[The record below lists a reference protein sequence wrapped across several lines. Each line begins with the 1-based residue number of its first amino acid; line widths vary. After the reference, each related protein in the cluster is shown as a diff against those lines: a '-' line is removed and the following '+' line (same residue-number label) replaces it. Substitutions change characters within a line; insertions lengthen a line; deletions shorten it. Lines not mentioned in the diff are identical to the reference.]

1 MGAGRQNQARMSAD
15 TPEPRTVTTAL
26 GEVEFAELGDG
37 PPVLAVHGI
46 PGGFDQGVLMGRFL
60 AASGHR
66 VIAPSRPGYLGT
78 PLVDGLATPDGQ
90 ADLYVALLDELGID
104 RAAVLAWSGSGPSC
118 YRLAAK
124 HGDRVSAL
132 AASAAVSRRY
142 AVEATTTDGFMFG
155 TAAGNWLMRVLV
167 AHAPEQVIQGELDA
181 EGDLTKE
188 QVEERAKAVMADP
201 AKRDFALGMALTT
214 STRGERK
221 AGYEND
227 LEQLAAIESLGLEEI
242 AVPTLIIQ
250 GTADT
255 DVSPDYSAHAAAT
268 IPGARLVQV
277 EGGTHLALF
286 LSDEADRVQ
295 AQVCE
300 LFGSAAPEA

>member
-1 MGAGRQNQARMSAD
+1 MSAAG
-15 TPEPRTVTTAL
+15 PESQTVTTSL
-26 GEVEFAELGDG
+26 GEVEFAEIGSG
-37 PPVLAVHGI
+37 SPVLAIHGT
-46 PGGFDQGVLMGRFL
+46 PGGSDQGVLMGRFL
-60 AASGHR
+60 AAAGFR

-78 PLVDGLATPDGQ
+78 PLTDALATPDGQ
-90 ADLYVALLDELGID
+90 ADLHAALLDELGID
-104 RAAVLAWSGSGPSC
+104 RAAILAWSGSGPSS

-124 HGDRVSAL
+124 HGERVSAL

-142 AVEATTTDGFMFG
+142 EVESTTTDGFMFG

-167 AHAPEQVIQGELDA
+167 AHAPEQVVQGELDA

-188 QVEERAKAVMADP
+188 QIEERTKAVMADP
-201 AKRDFALGMALTT
+201 DKSAFALGMALTT
-214 STRGERK
+214 STRGDRR

-255 DVSPDYSAHAAAT
+255 DVRPEFSAHAAET
-268 IPGARLVQV
+268 IPDARLV
-277 EGGTHLALF
+277 EIESGTHLALF
-286 LSDEADRVQ
+286 LSDEAGAVQ
-295 AQVCE
+295 AQVIE
-300 LFGSAAPEA
+300 HFSGAGS

>member
-1 MGAGRQNQARMSAD
+1 MSTD
-15 TPEPRTVTTAL
+15 VPEPRTVTTSL
-26 GEVEFAELGDG
+26 GEVQMADLGSG
-37 PPVLAVHGI
+37 PPVLAVHGT

-60 AASGHR
+60 VNAGFR

-78 PLVDGLATPDGQ
+78 PLGDDLATPDGQ

-104 RAAVLAWSGSGPSC
+104 RASVLAWSGSGPSC
-118 YRLAAK
+118 YRLAAR

-167 AHAPEQVIQGELDA
+167 AHAPEQVVQGELDA

-201 AKRDFALGMALTT
+201 GKRDFALGMALTT

-242 AVPTLIIQ
+242 KVPTLILQ

-255 DVSPDYSAHAAAT
+255 DVTPDYSAFAAET
-268 IPGARLVQV
+268 IPGARLV
-277 EGGTHLALF
+277 EIEDGTHLALF
-286 LSDEADRVQ
+286 LSDEATAVQ
-295 AQVCE
+295 EQVRDH
-300 LFGSAAPEA
+300 FAGA